1 MGEISMRRCEQFV
14 DLTKHLSEDLDYF
27 QPIKVRAI
35 KPIKKGEEI
44 LVNYVDV
51 EDFNYGNRESRCLKL
66 FPHLAQMDKCLNA
79 FL

>member
-1 MGEISMRRCEQFV
+1 MKNLCG
-14 DLTKHLSEDLDYF
+14 DLDNIE
-27 QPIKVRAI
+27 PMKVRAI

-44 LVNYVDV
+44 LVNYVDL

-66 FPHLAQMDKCLNA
+66 LSHLAQMVKCLNA